1 MKKIALFFAGIFLAG
16 ALLSSCA
23 AGEKCP
29 TFRNGKL
36 KHSRR

>member
-1 MKKIALFFAGIFLAG
+1 MKKIALFTIGIFLAG
-16 ALLSSCA
+16 VLFSSCG

-36 KHSRR
+36 KHSLR